1 MKICPAI
8 LTNNL
13 EVFKEKLRDFQI
25 FDTIDIDI
33 AIPGN
38 LTQTKKTVSLQDA
51 VDAISKYP
59 IKTFRIH
66 LMCDFPL
73 EVIRKVKNQ
82 RGLNIIYILHQESSF
97 NIDDVKRSKSL
108 FGLAIKDSSDLRTLE
123 YYKNFVLVQVMSVEI
138 GGQGNEFEVKA
149 LEKVKELRK
158 LGYDRE
164 VALDGG
170 INLSTVSLLK
180 NLQIDSLSVGSYFS
194 KSLDIVED
202 YKKMSR
208 ALNNKS

>member
-13 EVFKEKLRDFQI
+13 EVFKEKLRDFQV

-33 AIPGN
+33 VIPGN

>member
-97 NIDDVKRSKSL
+97 NIEDVKNSKSL
-108 FGLAIKDSSDLRTLE
+108 FGLAIKSSSDLRPLG

-149 LEKVKELRK
+149 LEMVKELRK

>member
-13 EVFKEKLRDFQI
+13 EVFKEKLRNFQI

-33 AIPGN
+33 VIPGN
-38 LTQTKKTVSLQDA
+38 LTQARKTVTLQD
-51 VDAISKYP
+51 VIDAISKYP
-59 IKTFRIH
+59 NKVYRIH
-66 LMCDFPL
+66 LMCDFPMG
-73 EVIRKVKNQ
+73 VIQKVKNQ

-97 NIDDVKRSKSL
+97 DIDEVLKSKYL
-108 FGLAIKDSSDLRTLE
+108 FGIAIKGSSDLRSLE
-123 YYKNFVLVQVMSVEI
+123 YYKSFVLVQVMSVEV

-164 VALDGG
+164 VVLDGG